1 MVARRNFREKW
12 IKRLDN
18 SIYLGVMLGI
28 SFALCMSQYR
38 LELRENSISE
48 KQYVYYYEIPIIVI
62 STHYLVDCVANFT
75 LRGFK
80 GVWETRPILY
90 LEIFISTLFWY
101 TLIYDFLLDDS

>member
-1 MVARRNFREKW
+1 
-12 IKRLDN
+12 
-18 SIYLGVMLGI
+18 MLGI

-48 KQYVYYYEIPIIVI
+48 KQYVYYYEIPIIVV